1 MDEPSLL
8 IQPSGTSIPQ
18 LAFGLYLIPAD
29 ETGVSIILNA
39 ISAGYR
45 HFDTASY
52 YGNERTLGHALKRS
66 GIPRDQFF
74 IVSKIWNDAQK
85 NKTVRTSVERS
96 IDAIDFGDYID
107 LYLIHWPVPG
117 CFVDTYK
124 ELELLHHEGKLKHLG
139 LSNFI
144 PAEYEELLSIENNI
158 TVLPI
163 VNQFEVSPFMYR
175 PYDVSYFQQ
184 RGVLVS
190 SSKSLN
196 RAGECFTNITLQ
208 EIAQNHCVAPAQ
220 VMLRWGI
227 QKGLIVTCKSSSL
240 TRMVENRKIFHFV
253 LSDEEMTVLDGLTTE
268 DDVTKRTEL
277 EKERKLQ
284 M

>member
-1 MDEPSLL
+1 MDKPSLL
-8 IQPSGTSIPQ
+8 IQSSGISIPQ
-18 LAFGLYLIPAD
+18 LAFGLYLVPAD
-29 ETGVSIILNA
+29 ENGVSIILNA
-39 ISAGYR
+39 IRAGYR

-52 YGNERTLGHALKRS
+52 YGNERTLGNALKRS

-74 IVSKIWNDAQK
+74 IVSKVWNDAQK
-85 NKTVRTSVERS
+85 NKTVRTSVEQS
-96 IDAIDFGDYID
+96 IEAIDFGDYID

-124 ELELLHHEGKLKHLG
+124 ELELLHHKGKLKHLG

-144 PAEYEELLSIENNI
+144 PAEYEELMSIENNI

-208 EIAQNHCVAPAQ
+208 GIARNHCVAPAQ

-240 TRMVENRKIFHFV
+240 TRMVENRNIFLFV
-253 LSDEEMTVLDGLTTE
+253 LSDEEIMVLDELTME
-268 DDVTKRTEL
+268 DDVMKRTEL
-277 EKERKLQ
+277 EKARKLQ